1 VKLTEIPRLP
11 LIAGLCVFAALL
23 VVVLS
28 PHGGHAARARSLAV
42 TTVTRTS
49 EVQLSHIRPMT
60 HQVIDQAHHARDLTV
75 GGRHRHAH
83 SAATGGSGLTGT
95 GSSSA
100 GLSLAKAVGQLV
112 ISTYDGTTPPPQM
125 LAAVRAG
132 QTGAIILMGDNTA
145 GGIAQTRESVNQLQS
160 ASKAG
165 GNPGL
170 LIMTDQEG
178 GEVKRLPGAP
188 DAAAAQMSDPQTAYR
203 QGVLTGKLLRRAG
216 VNLDLAPVADVSR
229 IDGFMTQEQRTFGSN
244 PQTVAK
250 AACSFAL
257 GLQDSGVGY
266 TMKHFPGLGDA
277 VNTTDGEPVSIT
289 ESAADIYADDL
300 AYRECANGPYAA
312 VMVSSASYKN
322 LTGATPAVLSPSVY
336 HDLMPA
342 DNIHTLTMSDSFE
355 SGAIENLSAPA
366 MTAINAGLDMVM
378 YPGYE
383 SASAQ
388 SYPTLLADAQRGA
401 LSQSRVQAAAAEVLA
416 FKRNLGLQAR

>member
-1 VKLTEIPRLP
+1 
-11 LIAGLCVFAALL
+11 
-23 VVVLS
+23 
-28 PHGGHAARARSLAV
+28 
-42 TTVTRTS
+42 
-49 EVQLSHIRPMT
+49 
-60 HQVIDQAHHARDLTV
+60 
-75 GGRHRHAH
+75 
-83 SAATGGSGLTGT
+83 
-95 GSSSA
+95 
-100 GLSLAKAVGQLV
+100 
-112 ISTYDGTTPPPQM
+112 M

-132 QTGAIILMGDNTA
+132 QTGAVILMGDNTA
-145 GGIAQTRESVNQLQS
+145 GGVGQTRESVNQLQS
-160 ASKAG
+160 ASEAG
-165 GNPGL
+165 GNSGL

-188 DAAAAQMSDPQTAYR
+188 DAAAAQMSDPKTAYR
-203 QGVLTGKLLRRAG
+203 QGVLTGELLHQAG

-229 IDGFMTQEQRTFGSN
+229 INGFMTQEQRTFGSN
-244 PQTVAK
+244 PQTVAT

-257 GLQDSGVGY
+257 GLQNSGVGY

-277 VNTTDGEPVSIT
+277 VNTTDGEPVAIT
-289 ESAADIYADDL
+289 ESAAEIHADDL

-322 LTGATPAVLSPSVY
+322 LTGTTPAVLSPSVY

-355 SGAIENLSAPA
+355 SGAIEDLSSPA

-388 SYPTLLADAQRGA
+388 SYATLLADARRGA
-401 LSQSRVQAAAAEVLA
+401 LSQKRVQAAAAEVLA
-416 FKRNLGLQAR
+416 FKRNLDLRAR